1 MCGCLVV
8 AIGLAFPRVALV
20 LIALLNDRIAQAFN
34 GGLLLPFL
42 GWLMLPYATLTYVCI
57 HWWTGTVHGFAWFF
71 VALAFLVDLGAYG
84 GGWSRRQGL
93 TLRA

>member
-8 AIGLAFPRVALV
+8 AVGLAAPRFALV
-20 LIALLNDRIAQAFN
+20 LLALLSDRISAAFN

-42 GWLMLPYATLTYVCI
+42 GWLLLPYSTLTYVCI
-57 HWWTGTVHGFAWFF
+57 HWWTGQVTGFAWLF
-71 VALAFLVDLGAYG
+71 VVLAFLTDLGAYG
-84 GGWSRRQGL
+84 GGWARRDRL